1 MPITN
6 LNNHHLT
13 EVEVNEINTA
23 LASLENALASITTN
37 LTPEERQ
44 KYGSVN
50 EQNKLVVNK
59 VFDYYTN
66 QPNLA
71 SQEVD
76 WSEFIKDF
84 ESRKKMETILS
95 RLNTLVNKLSN
106 AKILHDF
113 DNYQAALEDYAYTTY
128 KAGSSAAGFE
138 TKRNDIKQFFT
149 SRGNS
154 TASTTPPNE

>member
-128 KAGSSAAGFE
+128 KAGSSAVGFE